1 MMLQS
6 SLLTP
11 RFEQAFVYVAQLHR
25 YQCRKGKNIPYLS
38 HLLSVCA
45 LVLEAGGDED
55 EAIAALLHD
64 AIEDQGGQKIRLEIR
79 DKFGDRVCQIVD
91 ECTDTD
97 QSPKPPWKARKLQ
110 YIKHFRTAS
119 LSGQRVSL
127 ADKLHNARSTLRDKQ
142 EIGDEIWTLF
152 KGGKEGTLWFYHEI
166 IHAAVETESSYSN
179 SEKPFGFLL
188 EELEQ
193 VVRQL
198 EN

>member
-1 MMLQS
+1 MSQS

-11 RFEQAFVYVAQLHR
+11 RFEQALVYAAQLHR
-25 YQCRKGKNIPYLS
+25 YQSRKGKNLPYIS
-38 HLLSVCA
+38 HLLGVCT

-79 DKFGDRVCQIVD
+79 DKFGYKVSQIVD

-97 QSPKPPWKARKLQ
+97 LTPKPPWKARKLQ
-110 YIKHFRTAS
+110 YIEHFRGAS

-142 EIGDEIWTLF
+142 EMGDEIWTLF
-152 KGGKEGTLWFYHEI
+152 KGGKDDTLWFYNEI
-166 IHAAVETESSYSN
+166 IKAASEAESFLAHCP
-179 SEKPFGFLL
+179 KPFGFLL

-198 EN
+198 ED